1 MSFNS
6 GLKPFGSALSVMS
19 EREVVSDDH
28 GFGVQSVFEDCLV
41 KLLGRTVGKV
51 FIERQDDGQ

>member
-6 GLKPFGSALSVMS
+6 GLEPFGSALSVMS
-19 EREVVSDDH
+19 ESEIVPDDH
-28 GFGVQSVFEDCLV
+28 GFGVQSVFEDGLI